1 MGACLRSLLPSALLL
16 LVLQVHPSQGAPQR
30 EDPEKAPSDSSVLTN
45 PFGSR
50 EEEQRLLQRYI
61 ELIRPDDVK
70 INSRDEE
77 VFYLFGLYDFDRSGH
92 LDGLEMMKL
101 LSDYN
106 SQNAPEE
113 KANDSLV
120 SLVDFL
126 LQSQDVDH
134 DGLLAPSELL
144 SPSKTPSEDNDI
156 KILVEDQMV
165 TLEKRMPD
173 LEIAEEETKA
183 EHVEEIPQEARE
195 AHEESVQRVDEYN
208 EQQIPER
215 FAAEQR
221 LR

>member
-113 KANDSLV
+113 KANDS
-120 SLVDFL
+120 
-126 LQSQDVDH
+126 
-134 DGLLAPSELL
+134 
-144 SPSKTPSEDNDI
+144 DNDI